1 MITQNVLLL
10 EGTFVSKY
18 VGNLYNSVLG
28 NEEGM
33 MHGDN
38 YFCELDLIEN
48 VEQNKVNFD
57 AFLCKYSSTL
67 FYVMFLF
74 YPTARD
80 PLIWQILFRLLLLF

>member
-1 MITQNVLLL
+1 M
-10 EGTFVSKY
+10 SKY

-48 VEQNKVNFD
+48 VEQNKVNFMSY
-57 AFLCKYSSTL
+57 LPGSGSHEKTN
-67 FYVMFLF
+67 
-74 YPTARD
+74 P
-80 PLIWQILFRLLLLF
+80 Q